1 MILYLDTSALV
12 KRYIAEIGSP
22 QIALAISQ
30 ANIVGSSMVAQVESL
45 AAFSKAIRTQTL
57 SSEEAAL
64 AVEIF
69 RNDWPN
75 LIRLHTTEV
84 VMERAATLAWEMGLR
99 GYDAVHLA
107 SALIWQEGMGEVL
120 TFATFDRQLWQAA
133 KDKSLRPFPSTL

>member
-69 RNDWPN
+69 RND
-75 LIRLHTTEV
+75 
-84 VMERAATLAWEMGLR
+84 
-99 GYDAVHLA
+99 
-107 SALIWQEGMGEVL
+107 
-120 TFATFDRQLWQAA
+120 
-133 KDKSLRPFPSTL
+133 